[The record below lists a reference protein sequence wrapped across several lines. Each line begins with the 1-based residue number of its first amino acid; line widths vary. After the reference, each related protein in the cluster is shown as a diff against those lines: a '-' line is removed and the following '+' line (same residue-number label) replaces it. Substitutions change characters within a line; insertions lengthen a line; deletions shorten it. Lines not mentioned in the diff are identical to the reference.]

1 MHRKYA
7 EMLDIV
13 VQENM
18 KLGDNTPEQWEVVTY
33 KHEFS
38 GTNLT
43 NCNSYF
49 TGLQYINNLETQRSY
64 KTTVD
69 LKNLNLS
76 SNWKIICSFENLQQ
90 ERLDTY

>member
-1 MHRKYA
+1 MHWKYA

-13 VQENM
+13 VYENM

-33 KHEFS
+33 KLEFS
-38 GTNLT
+38 DTNLT

-49 TGLQYINNLETQRSY
+49 TSLQYINNLETQRSY
-64 KTTVD
+64 KTKVD

-76 SNWKIICSFENLQQ
+76 SGLKIICSFENLQQ